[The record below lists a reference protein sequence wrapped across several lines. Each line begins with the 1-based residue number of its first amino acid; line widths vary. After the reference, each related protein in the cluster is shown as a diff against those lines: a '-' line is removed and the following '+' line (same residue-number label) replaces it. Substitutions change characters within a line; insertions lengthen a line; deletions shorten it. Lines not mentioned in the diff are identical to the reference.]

1 MDTMP
6 PELPPL
12 DCEIEGYA
20 WVPRMLAKARLTLA
34 GEQGPWLFGCPVD
47 HTCMARLG
55 VRPELIL
62 ELAGRHEDD
71 HDVLAALREHGIPP
85 ASEQWFDGEAVEDEL
100 QATGH
105 YLRVRP
111 ADALAATTGT
121 EEHPVDE
128 VVVVTAGAATF
139 FLGER
144 QARTVVA
151 GEAVRIPAGVP
162 HRVAPQPG
170 FAALSTLIGED

>member
-1 MDTMP
+1 MAD
-6 PELPPL
+6 LPPL
-12 DCEIEGYA
+12 DCEIEGYS
-20 WVPRMLAKARLTLA
+20 WIPRMLAKARLTLA

-47 HTCMARLG
+47 HTCMARLR
-55 VRPELIL
+55 VRPELIR
-62 ELAGRHEDD
+62 ELAGRHTDD

-85 ASEQWFDGEAVEDEL
+85 AEEASFDGQALEDEL
-100 QATGH
+100 QATGQ

-111 ADALAATTGT
+111 ATPLDGGATP
-121 EEHPVDE
+121 EQHDVDE

-162 HRVAPQPG
+162 HRWCPRAGSPR
-170 FAALSTLIGED
+170 SRR

>member
-1 MDTMP
+1 
-6 PELPPL
+6 
-12 DCEIEGYA
+12 
-20 WVPRMLAKARLTLA
+20 MLAKARLTLA
-34 GEQGPWLFGCPVD
+34 GEQGSWLFGCPVD

-62 ELAGRHEDD
+62 ELAGRHADD
-71 HDVLAALREHGIPP
+71 RDVLVALREHGIPP
-85 ASEQWFDGEAVEDEL
+85 AAEASFDGQALEDEL
-100 QATGH
+100 QLTGH

-111 ADALAATTGT
+111 ASRLEGGAIPERHD
-121 EEHPVDE
+121 VDE

-162 HRVAPQPG
+162 HRCEPQAG